1 MAYTNLPQ
9 NTSYTG
15 TPQDDGNLNLTPNL
29 SAYNALTSMRNS
41 AWAPSG
47 VTPTIVPNSPED
59 LLNRRLDTYKN
70 LSSLGGGTGVPSG
83 MQITSPNSMSD
94 RTPIPADYS
103 NFAKTGSFSKDGIN
117 IAWQTP
123 VSPVIRN
130 QPGDVNGQYIE
141 DTANPDALIKT
152 ERTPNSLLDRAI
164 RAGRPGV
171 DWQIDHIVP
180 LALGGADTLQNRQ
193 LLSDI
198 ENDQKTK
205 AQSVAY
211 TLFAYGKLSQRDAR
225 NMAARWKD
233 IDTSDIPEPDKYG
246 MVPAEEGGLF
256 SHLPWVKQ
264 RTALEVA
271 QDAQKKWTEP
281 KKVTVMD
288 VIKGIPAAIPEGAKN
303 FGEGWLPDPIREF
316 VKGVASGGTLGFL
329 PHEYTPEE
337 GALSKITG
345 TAGEILGSLAPWS
358 RVAAFIKIPMAAVG
372 LRKAYVYGNLAK
384 EAPSFFKF
392 FNPLTK
398 EAAALRAAAKPL
410 YEKHLLETASVGGN
424 AFVKGTI
431 MGKPAAEV
439 AADMIGTFKS
449 TVPPSILRRFFADPS
464 LREQTAIFSLASV
477 AVGIASRT
485 IATKLSPQILAG
497 EEMAQDEK
505 DTLKN
510 IMKDLVFG
518 AIPGAQ
524 SNTLKGTIYAAS
536 LPATLSWL
544 SDPDNPLDALV
555 NGAVFGAMHLHS
567 STRGFTK
574 FDNFNDVE
582 AIGGKQYNDPYLA
595 AYDTAVGHGAHEI
608 LYTWNAGSK
617 DIKKADPRGPVP
629 IYTPEKIDSLVR
641 SAQKNIQLALTN
653 NDPVSVQKLRTLKK
667 DLTSALAQDE
677 YSPNNF
683 GNLSQYVTAKGRA
696 TLQEKNATE
705 LERQGKINKAIEKSQ
720 KFRKGKE
727 PSDPI
732 GYETAR
738 KEMLRVVM
746 AGRHLYKMGLPTTEG
761 TVGKNGVIGKI
772 RYRED
777 LNDIF
782 SMTAKQN
789 EVRGDEIFKSIK
801 TPDSLHYAAYAILK
815 TNKGSILTSRL
826 PSTGNI
832 KDMTMITGG
841 DENNLIEYQNALEE
855 KRASPLLLFVKEP
868 SYKYPLT
875 IKNKYVP
882 ELYKKEL
889 AEGTASIDPHP
900 ETAIGAYALIAPKE
914 GTKPN
919 IVKLGYIASG
929 YRLDDGLYAINKKH
943 KGPGEFGL
951 TKEVA
956 SKVMKQ
962 NGLDVM
968 IMSHEMMSKEGIE
981 SGHAYIFAGMSPTSI
996 EASKMLHQ
1004 EMVKNGYV
1012 KPLNELVDNYNL
1024 SSQKN
1029 RIATDGPAD
1038 AVSDK
1043 KDLIDHPERKTA
1055 SQYIKTFPKG
1065 SKQEGH
1071 EIATKNIVDASA
1083 EVLSSAKTEEDVI
1096 GGLEKSLGFR
1106 IPITDARFLLQNK
1119 NEKGNNITTIPEINN
1134 IIQKTVSDP
1143 QNDVSPVAKRKAD
1156 LMDNFIK
1163 SGAIRITSPIGDAVV
1178 EIPIVGNK
1186 PSEVPPETV
1195 SVTSPDNHTI
1205 PINESLL
1212 PIEEHTQI
1220 EKIKSALSKN
1230 FPTEIANS
1238 VTIVYDNP
1246 LSGIPTGADLST
1258 TSHLSSVGVK
1268 DPFARSFAIK
1278 NQTKIKIGEIK
1289 SESDLAKAA
1298 AQKLAERQS
1307 VGKYPD
1313 LVNEKTLKDNFSEW
1327 VQTLN
1332 NNPDYPIYFKEI
1344 MMDVPVEGIRG
1355 TRINPYVAPVS
1366 KVALR
1371 ATYDYL
1377 QQHPS
1382 EIVAARKVYKDM
1394 LIEQT
1399 TESVGH
1405 EPSASGKGHW
1415 IHIPRTEG
1423 PLKYTGFVEKVG
1435 DDFVELSNNEK
1446 IPINSIT
1453 STDGGSFLRD
1463 IIEESAGREGFGTG
1477 NPNHKYKV
1485 GDKIEWTDSEG
1496 KNFDQFDI
1504 NVKML
1509 RRLSPETWC
1518 TNSWAASDYVK
1529 KFDNYLLIVDG
1540 KTVAGVEILPPR
1552 SLAPNQPNVPAEVN
1566 SVTSVA
1572 NDGIAPVDHL
1582 DDILAFLKKHDI
1594 SDKDREGSINRA
1606 KRIADPKRNKYAV
1619 SPDDVVAEEEYFP
1632 FSKTSQGKT
1641 EGYYDL
1647 SSDKAVLIAKN
1658 LTPER
1663 AREVALHELTH
1674 RGLVRTANEV
1684 GGLGE
1689 LHNIL
1694 QSAKTELMKASPDL
1708 LKRTGHT
1715 SIDELVADYG
1725 FDINTKEGETKLL
1738 SELAARWSEKFAN
1751 IPHEEWWKT
1760 LIIKLHDW
1768 IKQFIGKDLD
1778 KKGVDMLISGFLR
1791 RGITDTPVAEPQKTK
1806 TYSKKTTGKSDT
1818 ANRISIANLA
1828 YNYAKYPANTN
1839 KIRNNRNLTV
1849 ENAAR
1854 LNELTSETRNRT
1866 LSKDEAI
1873 EMEKLYKLASVKNL
1887 PTTRVPTI
1895 VKNKTIE
1902 KDYYDRIKTHIDV
1915 AERRGPSGRDGEMG
1929 NEMSP
1934 DTEADFTAHSDSSEP
1949 FVPKISSIKEA
1960 GKFAKGLID
1969 SAKRIDPV
1977 GVHGIDMERMKE
1989 AALPQIRRDVI
2000 FKLSEFYNIPMEDA
2014 TKIVDELMYKQ
2025 EYSTRIKT
2033 KDLEGKDT
2041 YVNDVFTVDSKK
2053 PTYLPNGYKLK
2064 YGPLNRKRE
2073 DGSPVYASTDHKNRE
2088 IKVDKE
2094 SILMT
2099 FKNKPWTKPEVDGV
2113 DPLPEDAIKTDKD
2126 WLWFNI
2132 LHELYHSGHKKN
2144 IEQTTASVENA
2155 ANESALHDLKIV
2167 NSFKDAPWTKPT
2179 KDGVKPLPKNAF
2191 KNEFEWLDF
2200 NHELNFLNRTI
2211 KRRKNESDSNFWNR
2225 IIKVAQ
2231 NKFFNAPTFSKTIKD
2246 SEYDLLKKGREAN
2259 SSDFIRFVENG
2270 ISKPKNSYIYS
2281 LTSTLE
2287 KELSSQLGPEWKKD
2301 SDARQILGNLMTHID
2316 NTLREKYTNI
2326 DTRRDL
2332 NEVTQKRSIVNAMA
2346 TGVDRKFA
2354 DAVQERLD
2362 QLDANPTEI
2371 TGGKLDER
2379 DLADKGIGYDE
2390 LKSMT
2395 IKPTHQ
2401 EEDMITGITK
2411 ADYEVLPGLSAI
2423 VHSGLKETGNT
2434 AIKAGVTDARR
2445 LLEVLIKANND
2456 YVRTHPLQKKHTYM
2470 SLLQDKGYTGKWAN
2484 LTKAQKDQIK
2494 FRTEQHFK
2502 KRYRDIRDGRGG
2514 PGFHDG
2520 KGGIG
2525 DMWNSIKTGLK
2536 KTLDPLMPARRWE
2549 FVNPQPLDHPVK
2561 PIDQFGPD
2569 NLAKA
2574 IGSHETETLYDNN
2587 NKPYKPKDD
2596 AERYSYVQPFSK
2608 AIGYYQVEEPTLATY
2623 APKVLGRT
2631 VTTEEFRNN
2640 RELQDLFARKYLE
2653 HLIKN
2658 VKLTPKQA
2666 VIAWNRGIN
2675 GDPNSQ
2681 DAKDYWDKVN
2691 RYLNY
2696 TGV

>member
-9 NTSYTG
+9 NISYTG

-398 EAAALRAAAKPL
+398 EATALRAAAKPL

-789 EVRGDEIFKSIK
+789 EVRGDEIFKSMK

-841 DENNLIEYQNALEE
+841 DENDLIEYQNALEE

-882 ELYKKEL
+882 ELYADKL

-929 YRLDDGLYAINKKH
+929 YRLNDGLYAINKKH

-1083 EVLSSAKTEEDVI
+1083 EVLSSAKTEEDVM

-1186 PSEVPPETV
+1186 PSEVPTETAPV
-1195 SVTSPDNHTI
+1195 VEQKNMVGKKKNIVDRVIKTVALPRSFDIPQGAVKEKTKNVFAEKYIPSDKPANDIGSLNALSDEIPDNMRR
-1205 PINESLL
+1205 INAD
-1212 PIEEHTQI
+1212 
-1220 EKIKSALSKN
+1220 ALTAEN
-1230 FPTEIANS
+1230 
-1238 VTIVYDNP
+1238 
-1246 LSGIPTGADLST
+1246 
-1258 TSHLSSVGVK
+1258 
-1268 DPFARSFAIK
+1268 
-1278 NQTKIKIGEIK
+1278 
-1289 SESDLAKAA
+1289 ESDLLRAEKAQLPFMRPKTAPPTPKFIARKLYEDIETGKTSERPAIKYFYEALDKGLKDMLGEDYRKNKELPRVLALFFNRKFTKSTNSYDRDIEQPIAVAEAKAA
-1298 AQKLAERQS
+1298 GNQYAARVAYKSKDTLNKTFQAVREKDGSTVQGLQVRPDFQDDGMIKDLLEGENLMIALMAEGDPSGARSVRAIRDLFIGIGGQNPVQGLRSVILENIPSAKKSVSLDNLEKDAVFADKKYTQS
-1307 VGKYPD
+1307 VYTAREEYLRLRKQRDEY
-1313 LVNEKTLKDNFSEW
+1313 EKTLKIFDKKS
-1327 VQTLN
+1327 
-1332 NNPDYPIYFKEI
+1332 
-1344 MMDVPVEGIRG
+1344 
-1355 TRINPYVAPVS
+1355 
-1366 KVALR
+1366 
-1371 ATYDYL
+1371 
-1377 QQHPS
+1377 
-1382 EIVAARKVYKDM
+1382 
-1394 LIEQT
+1394 
-1399 TESVGH
+1399 
-1405 EPSASGKGHW
+1405 
-1415 IHIPRTEG
+1415 
-1423 PLKYTGFVEKVG
+1423 
-1435 DDFVELSNNEK
+1435 DD
-1446 IPINSIT
+1446 
-1453 STDGGSFLRD
+1453 
-1463 IIEESAGREGFGTG
+1463 
-1477 NPNHKYKV
+1477 
-1485 GDKIEWTDSEG
+1485 
-1496 KNFDQFDI
+1496 
-1504 NVKML
+1504 
-1509 RRLSPETWC
+1509 
-1518 TNSWAASDYVK
+1518 
-1529 KFDNYLLIVDG
+1529 
-1540 KTVAGVEILPPR
+1540 
-1552 SLAPNQPNVPAEVN
+1552 
-1566 SVTSVA
+1566 
-1572 NDGIAPVDHL
+1572 
-1582 DDILAFLKKHDI
+1582 
-1594 SDKDREGSINRA
+1594 
-1606 KRIADPKRNKYAV
+1606 ADP
-1619 SPDDVVAEEEYFP
+1619 S
-1632 FSKTSQGKT
+1632 
-1641 EGYYDL
+1641 
-1647 SSDKAVLIAKN
+1647 
-1658 LTPER
+1658 
-1663 AREVALHELTH
+1663 
-1674 RGLVRTANEV
+1674 
-1684 GGLGE
+1684 
-1689 LHNIL
+1689 
-1694 QSAKTELMKASPDL
+1694 
-1708 LKRTGHT
+1708 
-1715 SIDELVADYG
+1715 
-1725 FDINTKEGETKLL
+1725 
-1738 SELAARWSEKFAN
+1738 
-1751 IPHEEWWKT
+1751 WKT
-1760 LIIKLHDW
+1760 
-1768 IKQFIGKDLD
+1768 
-1778 KKGVDMLISGFLR
+1778 
-1791 RGITDTPVAEPQKTK
+1791 
-1806 TYSKKTTGKSDT
+1806 
-1818 ANRISIANLA
+1818 
-1828 YNYAKYPANTN
+1828 
-1839 KIRNNRNLTV
+1839 
-1849 ENAAR
+1849 
-1854 LNELTSETRNRT
+1854 
-1866 LSKDEAI
+1866 
-1873 EMEKLYKLASVKNL
+1873 
-1887 PTTRVPTI
+1887 
-1895 VKNKTIE
+1895 
-1902 KDYYDRIKTHIDV
+1902 
-1915 AERRGPSGRDGEMG
+1915 
-1929 NEMSP
+1929 
-1934 DTEADFTAHSDSSEP
+1934 
-1949 FVPKISSIKEA
+1949 
-1960 GKFAKGLID
+1960 
-1969 SAKRIDPV
+1969 
-1977 GVHGIDMERMKE
+1977 
-1989 AALPQIRRDVI
+1989 
-2000 FKLSEFYNIPMEDA
+2000 
-2014 TKIVDELMYKQ
+2014 
-2025 EYSTRIKT
+2025 
-2033 KDLEGKDT
+2033 
-2041 YVNDVFTVDSKK
+2041 
-2053 PTYLPNGYKLK
+2053 
-2064 YGPLNRKRE
+2064 
-2073 DGSPVYASTDHKNRE
+2073 
-2088 IKVDKE
+2088 
-2094 SILMT
+2094 
-2099 FKNKPWTKPEVDGV
+2099 
-2113 DPLPEDAIKTDKD
+2113 
-2126 WLWFNI
+2126 
-2132 LHELYHSGHKKN
+2132 
-2144 IEQTTASVENA
+2144 
-2155 ANESALHDLKIV
+2155 
-2167 NSFKDAPWTKPT
+2167 
-2179 KDGVKPLPKNAF
+2179 
-2191 KNEFEWLDF
+2191 
-2200 NHELNFLNRTI
+2200 
-2211 KRRKNESDSNFWNR
+2211 
-2225 IIKVAQ
+2225 
-2231 NKFFNAPTFSKTIKD
+2231 
-2246 SEYDLLKKGREAN
+2246 
-2259 SSDFIRFVENG
+2259 
-2270 ISKPKNSYIYS
+2270 
-2281 LTSTLE
+2281 
-2287 KELSSQLGPEWKKD
+2287 
-2301 SDARQILGNLMTHID
+2301 
-2316 NTLREKYTNI
+2316 
-2326 DTRRDL
+2326 
-2332 NEVTQKRSIVNAMA
+2332 
-2346 TGVDRKFA
+2346 
-2354 DAVQERLD
+2354 
-2362 QLDANPTEI
+2362 
-2371 TGGKLDER
+2371 
-2379 DLADKGIGYDE
+2379 DE
-2390 LKSMT
+2390 LKTDLQSEIKRIT
-2395 IKPTHQ
+2395 IAIDSLIEKMKGRPTTHNK
-2401 EEDMITGITK
+2401 DSKYKNLLPDIKDGI
-2411 ADYEVLPGLSAI
+2411 
-2423 VHSGLKETGNT
+2423 
-2434 AIKAGVTDARR
+2434 IK
-2445 LLEVLIKANND
+2445 
-2456 YVRTHPLQKKHTYM
+2456 
-2470 SLLQDKGYTGKWAN
+2470 
-2484 LTKAQKDQIK
+2484 KD
-2494 FRTEQHFK
+2494 
-2502 KRYRDIRDGRGG
+2502 GGGG